1 MRLCLRGR
9 CGARWLAFCDADDL
23 LHPDFLRA
31 LIGAAQSTGLP
42 VACCVYDSFTGAPP
56 ALAPAPPP
64 AARVLHSPAHLEA
77 LLHDHAID
85 YSLCNKVY
93 AAGAITPADLDNG
106 VAYNEDLLANWQVF
120 SRVAGCAFVDFAGYH
135 YRQHPASASHRPLA
149 PESLDDQRRVA
160 IYIREHAGPDLQ
172 QVADAFYYEKL
183 VYLASMILRRA
194 DAARYRVQ
202 LNELGVGIRAGLK
215 DPRLGKNP
223 RLARPVKLAA
233 WATVH
238 CTALWAKICR
248 RFLKDRQ

>member
-1 MRLCLRGR
+1 M
-9 CGARWLAFCDADDL
+9 
-23 LHPDFLRA
+23 
-31 LIGAAQSTGLP
+31 
-42 VACCVYDSFTGAPP
+42 
-56 ALAPAPPP
+56 
-64 AARVLHSPAHLEA
+64 
-77 LLHDHAID
+77 
-85 YSLCNKVY
+85 
-93 AAGAITPADLDNG
+93 
-106 VAYNEDLLANWQVF
+106 
-120 SRVAGCAFVDFAGYH
+120 AGCAFVDFAGYH